1 MSDLYLKD
9 RATINRGQAKGI
21 KLRLLTDSDRDA
33 LLEFYLS
40 LNAETV
46 KFFHPW
52 EFTLE
57 AIQKHFQA
65 VMVRDHISV
74 VAENE
79 EGKIIGHAFIQGIKT
94 KNPSFGIGLR
104 ENYRGIGLG
113 KKLMSYVLS
122 KARSLRRITLTVIKE
137 NIKGRAL
144 YEKFGFKVAGQ
155 TKDSWKMEID
165 RDE

>member
-1 MSDLYLKD
+1 MLDLYLKD
-9 RATINRGQAKGI
+9 RATINRERTQGI
-21 KLRLLTDSDRDA
+21 KLRLLTDSDQDA

-46 KFFHPW
+46 KLFHPW
-52 EFTLE
+52 EFTIE
-57 AIQKHFQA
+57 AIQKHCQA
-65 VMVRDHISV
+65 VMDQESISV

-79 EGKIIGHAFIQGIKT
+79 PGKIIGHAFIKGIKT

-104 ENYRGIGLG
+104 EDYRGIGLG

-122 KARSLRRITLTVIKE
+122 KARDLRRITLTVIKE
-137 NIKGRAL
+137 NTKGRAL
-144 YEKFGFKVAGQ
+144 YEKFGFKVTGQ
-155 TKDSWKMEID
+155 TEDSWKMEID